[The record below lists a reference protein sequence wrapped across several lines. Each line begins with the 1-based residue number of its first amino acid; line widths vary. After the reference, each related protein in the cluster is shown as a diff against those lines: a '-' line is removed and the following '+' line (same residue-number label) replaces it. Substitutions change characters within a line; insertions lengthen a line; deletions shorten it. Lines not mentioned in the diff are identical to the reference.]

1 MSFIGGKARP
11 HRARPT
17 QPLKP
22 GRNLGVVK
30 VQVIAAVAAD
40 ELEQPGI
47 AAVRVAL
54 HCADGLAPQDR
65 HQAVA
70 KLTRRDREGIR

>member
-1 MSFIGGKARP
+1 MDFIGGQARP
-11 HRARPT
+11 HRAGPA

-22 GRNLGVVK
+22 GRDLAVTQIQAV
-30 VQVIAAVAAD
+30 AAVAAD

-54 HCADGLAPQDR
+54 HRPDGLTPQDR

-70 KLTRRDREGIR
+70 KLTGRDHKSIR